1 MPDLSKRESAYFVGF
16 ALAALA
22 ILITTLV
29 LWSQTQNDCWSR
41 YKTEQAAV
49 EACEQ

>member
-1 MPDLSKRESAYFVGF
+1 MPDLSKRESAYFIGF

-29 LWSQTQNDCWSR
+29 LWSETQDDCWSR
-41 YKTEQAAV
+41 YKTEASAV
-49 EACEQ
+49 QACEQ